1 MCRRLSSTMGSGE
14 CIDASGLLRFIR
26 ASALLCIASSRLAAG
41 RSQLIVRLAVASHPY
56 RGGCSRA
63 RDGQA
68 QMHGWS
74 SDFGLR
80 SKAGRRGPVAQWQQ
94 PSKRRAVSRLLI
106 GRAKCRCAPQ
116 PGQSA
121 ARSRLAAGIQS
132 LNPGPLSCAAGI
144 RGAPPKLPPSS
155 TSYLLVLAV
164 SMNASN
170 SVHSSRGAH
179 NCGIQQSNACRH
191 IAMSSNHKPP
201 ALTHPCLSCLY
212 RSCICLSTC
221 IR

>member
-1 MCRRLSSTMGSGE
+1 MHRGERSLSSHSRV
-14 CIDASGLLRFIR
+14 C

-41 RSQLIVRLAVASHPY
+41 RLQLIVRLAVASHPY
-56 RGGCSRA
+56 RGGCSRS
-63 RDGQA
+63 RHGQA

-74 SDFGLR
+74 SHFGLR

-94 PSKRRAVSRLLI
+94 PSKRRGVSRPLI

-144 RGAPPKLPPSS
+144 RGAPPKLHHR
-155 TSYLLVLAV
+155 LLQTCTCIDEC
-164 SMNASN
+164 
-170 SVHSSRGAH
+170 VHFSQ
-179 NCGIQQSNACRH
+179 QQSRRA
-191 IAMSSNHKPP
+191 
-201 ALTHPCLSCLY
+201 
-212 RSCICLSTC
+212 
-221 IR
+221 

>member
-1 MCRRLSSTMGSGE
+1 MSETCSEHRRRMVSCPVLAIVLHNGLWRRRRRERSLSFHSRV
-14 CIDASGLLRFIR
+14 CA
-26 ASALLCIASSRLAAG
+26 ALHCLISPRRRPLATDRPSRRG
-41 RSQLIVRLAVASHPY
+41 HPY

-63 RDGQA
+63 RPGQA

-94 PSKRRAVSRLLI
+94 PSKRRRVSRQLI

-144 RGAPPKLPPSS
+144 RGAPPKLPSSS
-155 TSYLLVLAV
+155 TSYLQYSTCTCCVDERV
-164 SMNASN
+164 QFSP
-170 SVHSSRGAH
+170 
-179 NCGIQQSNACRH
+179 QQSRCA
-191 IAMSSNHKPP
+191 
-201 ALTHPCLSCLY
+201 
-212 RSCICLSTC
+212 
-221 IR
+221 